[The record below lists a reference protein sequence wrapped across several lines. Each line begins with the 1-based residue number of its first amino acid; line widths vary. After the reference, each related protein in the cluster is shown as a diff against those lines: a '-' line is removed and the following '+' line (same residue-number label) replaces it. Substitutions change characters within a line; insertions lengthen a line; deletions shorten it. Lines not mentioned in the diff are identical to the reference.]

1 MLPLYIAPK
10 ELAFLFLTSPQIKFD
25 FAVPSYLLGGSTT
38 LPANTSSINTPVL
51 TSTNTNQALSAKD
64 LKLAGILNNGN
75 KHTMRGPWTGK
86 ELPRSGGCVET
97 AMAFM
102 QLAQGQLGAPS
113 GGNLIGNLPAD
124 SKLKG
129 LKIQDLQAAFDR
141 GDIKPGDILTTTTQA
156 NLGRSVHELA
166 AGGKGLNNHAA
177 MVTAVLN
184 QNTGKYEI
192 RLIDN
197 DSKTAKSSTLQ
208 EYISFI
214 GNYSPI
220 VHSVQKPNY
229 GNGTNIIATT
239 RNKSLTT
246 A

>member
-1 MLPLYIAPK
+1 
-10 ELAFLFLTSPQIKFD
+10 LFLTLPQIKFN
-25 FAVPSYLLGGSTT
+25 FQFPSLGSST
-38 LPANTSSINTPVL
+38 LPSSSSNNNTSAL

-64 LKLAGILNNGN
+64 LELAGKLNNFDKKNTPGA
-75 KHTMRGPWTGK
+75 WTGGQ
-86 ELPRSGGCVET
+86 LTRSGGCVET
-97 AMAFM
+97 AMTAM
-102 QLAQGQLGAPS
+102 QYAQRQSGVGS
-113 GGNLIGNLPAD
+113 GGNLIGNLPVD

-141 GDIKPGDILTTTTQA
+141 GDIKPGDILTTTTQT
-156 NLGRSVHELA
+156 NLGKSVDDLA

-229 GNGTNIIATT
+229 GSGTSTIATT
-239 RNKSLTT
+239 KTKSLTT

>member
-1 MLPLYIAPK
+1 
-10 ELAFLFLTSPQIKFD
+10 
-25 FAVPSYLLGGSTT
+25 
-38 LPANTSSINTPVL
+38 
-51 TSTNTNQALSAKD
+51 
-64 LKLAGILNNGN
+64 
-75 KHTMRGPWTGK
+75 
-86 ELPRSGGCVET
+86 
-97 AMAFM
+97 M
-102 QLAQGQLGAPS
+102 QLAQRQSGVES
-113 GGNLIGNLPAD
+113 GGNMIGNLRAD

-141 GDIKPGDILTTTTQA
+141 GDIKPGDIITTTTQA

-177 MVTAVLN
+177 MVTTVLN

-197 DSKTAKSSTLQ
+197 DSKTAKSSSLE

-214 GNYSPI
+214 GNYSPV

-229 GNGTNIIATT
+229 GSGTSTIATT
-239 RNKSLTT
+239 KTKSLTT

>member
-1 MLPLYIAPK
+1 M
-10 ELAFLFLTSPQIKFD
+10 FLTLPQTKPNSLPETMKFS
-25 FAVPSYLLGGSTT
+25 FQLPSWVTSAV
-38 LPANTSSINTPVL
+38 TSSSPSTNTPAL
-51 TSTNTNQALSAKD
+51 TNTNTNQALSAKD
-64 LKLAGILNNGN
+64 LELAGKLNNFDKKNTPGA
-75 KHTMRGPWTGK
+75 WTGRQ
-86 ELPRSGGCVET
+86 LTRSGGCVET
-97 AMAFM
+97 AMTAM
-102 QLAQGQLGAPS
+102 QYVQRQSGVGS
-113 GGNLIGNLPAD
+113 GGNLIGSLPAD

-141 GDIKPGDILTTTTQA
+141 GDIKPGDIITTTTQA
-156 NLGRSVHELA
+156 NLGRSVDDLA

-177 MVTAVLN
+177 IVTAVLN

-229 GNGTNIIATT
+229 GNGTSTIATT
-239 RNKSLTT
+239 KTKSLTT

>member
-1 MLPLYIAPK
+1 M
-10 ELAFLFLTSPQIKFD
+10 FLTLPIKFN
-25 FAVPSYLLGGSTT
+25 FQFPSLGTST
-38 LPANTSSINTPVL
+38 LPSSSSSTNTAALTN
-51 TSTNTNQALSAKD
+51 TSTNQSLSAKD
-64 LKLAGILNNGN
+64 LELAGKLNNFDKKTTPGA
-75 KHTMRGPWTGK
+75 WTGGQ
-86 ELPRSGGCVET
+86 LTRSGGCVET
-97 AMAFM
+97 AMTAM
-102 QLAQGQLGAPS
+102 QYLQKQSGAAS
-113 GGNLIGNLPAD
+113 GGNLIGSLPAD

-156 NLGRSVHELA
+156 NLGRSVDDLA

-177 MVTAVLN
+177 IVTAVLN

-214 GNYSPI
+214 GDYSPI

-229 GNGTNIIATT
+229 GSGTSTIATT
-239 RNKSLTT
+239 QNNNLTT

>member
-1 MLPLYIAPK
+1 MSFPLPAFNPF
-10 ELAFLFLTSPQIKFD
+10 AFLFEGNSNQNTVTS
-25 FAVPSYLLGGSTT
+25 
-38 LPANTSSINTPVL
+38 NNTPTL

-64 LKLAGILNNGN
+64 LELAQILNNFDKTKTPGA
-75 KHTMRGPWTGK
+75 WTGGQ
-86 ELPRSGGCVET
+86 LTRSGGCVET
-97 AMAFM
+97 AMTAM
-102 QLAQGQLGAPS
+102 QCTQKQSGAAS

-141 GDIKPGDILTTTTQA
+141 GDIKVGDILTTTTQA
-156 NLGRSVHELA
+156 NLGKSVHELA

-177 MVTAVLN
+177 IVTAVLN

-197 DSKTAKSSTLQ
+197 DSKTAKSSTLE

-214 GNYSPI
+214 GNYSPV

-229 GNGTNIIATT
+229 GNGTSTIATT
-239 RNKSLTT
+239 KNKSLTT

>member
-1 MLPLYIAPK
+1 MVTFNLI
-10 ELAFLFLTSPQIKFD
+10 TQIQ
-25 FAVPSYLLGGSTT
+25 
-38 LPANTSSINTPVL
+38 SSIEKIEQSISSSNQNIQNLQVNNNL
-51 TSTNTNQALSAKD
+51 TATALPTASANQALSAKD
-64 LKLAGILNNGN
+64 LELIGILNNFEKTKAPGA
-75 KHTMRGPWTGK
+75 WTGGQ
-86 ELPRSGGCVET
+86 LTRSGGCVET
-97 AMAFM
+97 AMTAM
-102 QLAQGQLGAPS
+102 QYLQKQSGVAS
-113 GGNLIGNLPAD
+113 GGNLIGSLPVD
-124 SKLKG
+124 SRLKG
-129 LKIQDLQAAFDR
+129 LEIQDLQAAFDDGR
-141 GDIKPGDILTTTTQA
+141 LKPGDIITTTTPA
-156 NLGRSVHELA
+156 NLGRSVDDLA

-177 MVTAVLN
+177 IVTAVLN

-229 GNGTNIIATT
+229 GNGTSTIATT
-239 RNKSLTT
+239 KNKSLTT

>member
-1 MLPLYIAPK
+1 MTPFYIVLK
-10 ELAFLFLTSPQIKFD
+10 ELYSLFLALPQIKFD

-38 LPANTSSINTPVL
+38 LPANTSSINTPAL
-51 TSTNTNQALSAKD
+51 TSTNTNQTLSAKD
-64 LKLAGILNNGN
+64 LELAQILNSFDKTKTAGA
-75 KHTMRGPWTGK
+75 WTGRQ
-86 ELPRSGGCVET
+86 LTRSGGCVET
-97 AMAFM
+97 GMTAM
-102 QLAQGQLGAPS
+102 QYAQKQLGTAS

-141 GDIKPGDILTTTTQA
+141 GDIKPGDIITTTTQA

-197 DSKTAKSSTLQ
+197 DSKTPKSSTLQ

-239 RNKSLTT
+239 KNKSVTT